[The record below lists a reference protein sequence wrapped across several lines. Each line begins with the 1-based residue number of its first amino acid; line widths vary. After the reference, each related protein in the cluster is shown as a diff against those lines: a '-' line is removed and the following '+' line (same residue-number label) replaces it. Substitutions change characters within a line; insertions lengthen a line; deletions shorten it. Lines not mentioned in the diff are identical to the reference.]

1 MIKKSTI
8 INEGDVY
15 VVSLDVLFQLFFIA
29 IIIDF
34 ITGVIS
40 AGKQG
45 RLKSRTCSNGMFR
58 SLGELIILLIF
69 VVVCHYVPPL
79 GSYVNAFL
87 IGFIL
92 KECISIMENLIQLGV
107 ELPHALVQA
116 LNVWHEKADSG
127 EIKKN

>member
-1 MIKKSTI
+1 MFALRK
-8 INEGDVY
+8 GGCRML
-15 VVSLDVLFQLFFIA
+15 SLGTLFQLFFMA

-34 ITGVIS
+34 LTGIIS

-45 RLKSRTCSNGMFR
+45 KLKSRTCSDGMFR
-58 SLGELIILLIF
+58 TLGELIVLLIF
-69 VVVCHYVPPL
+69 ITVSYYVPSL
-79 GSYVNAFL
+79 GSYVNVFL

-107 ELPHALVQA
+107 ELPTALVQT
-116 LNVWHEKADSG
+116 LNVWHEKVDSG

>member
-1 MIKKSTI
+1 MF
-8 INEGDVY
+8 
-15 VVSLDVLFQLFFIA
+15 SLGTLFQLFFMA

-34 ITGVIS
+34 LTGIIS

-45 RLKSRTCSNGMFR
+45 KLKSRTCSDGMFR
-58 SLGELIILLIF
+58 TLGELIVLLIF
-69 VVVCHYVPPL
+69 ITVSYYVPSL
-79 GSYVNAFL
+79 ESYVNVFL

-107 ELPHALVQA
+107 ELPTTLVQT
-116 LNVWHEKADSG
+116 LNVWHDKVDSG